1 MNYEITTNNNIC
13 SNNETESSFY
23 VFEINI
29 HTNNNIETYRK
40 ISYSNDG
47 LLVESDNNIKKI
59 KITMCRINN
68 INNIITI
75 RKHFND
81 IITKPIVLYRD
92 NLIITICNNDM
103 DNIVIRYQII

>member
-1 MNYEITTNNNIC
+1 MNYETISNSIC
-13 SNNETESSFY
+13 SNNEIESSFY
-23 VFEINI
+23 VFEII
-29 HTNNNIETYRK
+29 IYTNNNIETYRK
-40 ISYSNDG
+40 ISYSNEG

-75 RKHFND
+75 RKHFNN

-103 DNIVIRYQII
+103 DNLIIKYQVL

>member
-1 MNYEITTNNNIC
+1 MNYESINSNIC
-13 SNNETESSFY
+13 SSNELESSFY

-29 HTNNNIETYRK
+29 HSNNNVETFRK
-40 ISYSNDG
+40 ISYNNEG
-47 LLVESDNNIKKI
+47 LLLESDNNINKI

-75 RKHFND
+75 RKHFNN

-92 NLIITICNNDM
+92 NLIITICNNEM
-103 DNIVIRYQII
+103 DNLIIKYQVLG